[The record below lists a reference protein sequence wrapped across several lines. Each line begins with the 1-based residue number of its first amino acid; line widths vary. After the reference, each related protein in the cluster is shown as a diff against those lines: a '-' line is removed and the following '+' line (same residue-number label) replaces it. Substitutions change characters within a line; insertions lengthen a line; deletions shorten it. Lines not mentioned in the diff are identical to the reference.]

1 MSHNSDLEEDEI
13 DLSELFAAL
22 WSHKLLIVMFTGIS
36 IVLAGYYALTSEKRY
51 TASAIFK
58 IEDAN
63 DVSGF
68 SISGELGA
76 LASLAGLSGGG
87 VSTSSEQLLERAQ
100 GREFIININN
110 KFSIERDPYFNSYSY
125 SPEQKDPFWKATIK
139 QIIGWQETKL
149 EQSVIIENNVVKN
162 YRRNVVLE
170 ITDSGAFKLSVTHS
184 DRPQAANYANNFMEE
199 LRLLVE
205 EESNASQELRLNYLS
220 ETLADALQEM
230 EKAQKNLKNYALKNS
245 TMAQE
250 NFISDSLRL
259 DQLRMERRKAKDIA
273 ELLYILENIVRSENL
288 DTKTYEDLR
297 SNHPLVDDIEFRRIL
312 GMSETISAWA
322 WPEIETIY
330 AVSATLRD
338 RIKRLDVD
346 INKIEENAKIY
357 ATSAE
362 DLAKFTR
369 DAKIAEATYTVL
381 IEQVKSQ
388 SLAAGFQPNTFKV
401 YEYATPPLKPSSP
414 KRNVILAMG
423 TALGIF
429 IGIALALFNA
439 VRRGVYFTSSA
450 LISNVNADLSLNSKT
465 IKRVARRSIAQI
477 ILMISKKEIK
487 VLDEADLQLA
497 SKKIIYVINSGGQ
510 PAATDAAR
518 LLATQSAQSGRN
530 VLLCDTT
537 GSSEKEIK
545 EAVTTQIRGLTV
557 RSFSNNL
564 SVLSGNQGANLFK
577 SKTFNVTIKDLSDRF
592 DQVFR
597 CTSNKNAK
605 LGLLALSNNTPSLV
619 MVASL
624 RKTKKNDIK
633 NIKIRQPIDL
643 LLYE

>member
-1 MSHNSDLEEDEI
+1 MSHNANLEGDEI

-288 DTKTYEDLR
+288 DIKTYEDLR

-477 ILMISKKEIK
+477 ILMISKKEII

-518 LLATQSAQSGRN
+518 LLATQSA
-530 VLLCDTT
+530 
-537 GSSEKEIK
+537 
-545 EAVTTQIRGLTV
+545 
-557 RSFSNNL
+557 
-564 SVLSGNQGANLFK
+564 
-577 SKTFNVTIKDLSDRF
+577 
-592 DQVFR
+592 
-597 CTSNKNAK
+597 
-605 LGLLALSNNTPSLV
+605 SLV
-619 MVASL
+619 EMFCYVIL
-624 RKTKKNDIK
+624 L
-633 NIKIRQPIDL
+633 DL
-643 LLYE
+643 LKKRSKKR

>member
-1 MSHNSDLEEDEI
+1 
-13 DLSELFAAL
+13 
-22 WSHKLLIVMFTGIS
+22 MFTGIS

-199 LRLLVE
+199 LDLLVE

-220 ETLADALQEM
+220 ETLADALQEDG
-230 EKAQKNLKNYALKNS
+230 KSTKNLKNYALKNS

-288 DTKTYEDLR
+288 DIKTYEDLR

-592 DQVFR
+592 DQVFI